1 MEPSTY
7 FSALEPERLSVYQD
21 PASYSFLINRKQQAD
36 IMIEKEPLAELHSY
50 EILDTDE
57 EFAFDDLTEF
67 ASKVLEVPYVF
78 INLIDDKRQWAKS
91 AAGVAREAAE
101 SDRNDSLCNLAIQKN
116 APLIIPDAQ
125 ADDRFSD
132 VGCVCNPPNVR
143 FYAGMPIINENGYA
157 LGTVWLL
164 TLSRGNSRTIRSNY
178 SSRSLDRSSPNSNL
192 KRK

>member
-1 MEPSTY
+1 
-7 FSALEPERLSVYQD
+7 
-21 PASYSFLINRKQQAD
+21 
-36 IMIEKEPLAELHSY
+36 MIEKERLAELHSY

-78 INLIDDKRQWAKS
+78 INLIDEKRQWAKS
-91 AAGVAREAAE
+91 AAGIPREAAGC
-101 SDRNDSLCNLAIQKN
+101 DRNDSLCNLAIQKT

-143 FYAGMPIINENGYA
+143 FYAGMPIINENDTIATEELKFGDNDRLAARVAQIVNADY
-157 LGTVWLL
+157 LILL
-164 TLSRGNSRTIRSNY
+164 SDVDGLYDKNPKKNKDFKKVRRQTSCRFCRSN
-178 SSRSLDRSSPNSNL
+178 
-192 KRK
+192 